1 MTDAQKKYEK
11 KTEVR
16 ERYFKV
22 YLKLHKTN
30 DADVV
35 EKLQKVPQ
43 KTTYIKD
50 LIRKDINDTQNRPT

>member
-1 MTDAQKKYEK
+1 MRGAQKKYEK
-11 KTEVR
+11 KPEVR

-43 KTTYIKD
+43 KTTYIKN
-50 LIRKDINDTQNRPT
+50 LIQNDISKQGE

>member
-1 MTDAQKKYEK
+1 MTEAQKKYEK

-22 YLKLHKTN
+22 YLKFHKTN

-43 KTTYIKD
+43 KTTYIKN
-50 LIRKDINDTQNRPT
+50 LIQNDISKQGE